1 MPFSTL
7 RPQSQV
13 FIFHKCSTPTIEVGC
28 VENVTN
34 PQPKFNAMA
43 QPFQMNNEMVVD
55 VSVRIGGTTQN
66 FQRLPANS
74 DIADFGGFNDI
85 VIATNRESMNSEI
98 LNYRQRSVD
107 VIASI
112 DNHKSIIEG
121 CDNAYRSINPEL
133 DKQRQEDEIRTLKA
147 QMGDMT
153 KNIDELMRMNK
164 SLLERLD
171 VENGNENKKK

>member
-1 MPFSTL
+1 MPFSSL

-13 FIFHKCSTPTIEVGC
+13 YIFHKGSNPTIEVGF

-34 PQPKFNAMA
+34 PQPRYNAMS
-43 QPFQMNNEMVVD
+43 QPYQMNNEMVVD
-55 VSVRIGGTTQN
+55 ISVRIGGTTQN

-107 VIASI
+107 VIASV

-121 CDNAYRSINPEL
+121 CDTAYRSLNPEIAER
-133 DKQRQEDEIRTLKA
+133 KKQEDEIQTLKT

-153 KNIDELMRMNK
+153 KSIDELMRMNRN
-164 SLLERLD
+164 LLERFKD
-171 VENGNENKKK
+171 DDGDKKK